1 MTKHEIGKAAL
12 SLAIDVVVFLFL
24 FLVLA
29 LRGLVALSSLETLV
43 LCVFA
48 AQLFRSITRSVVDS
62 KKP

>member
-1 MTKHEIGKAAL
+1 MTKHEIGRAAL
-12 SLAIDVVVFLFL
+12 SLAIDVVVFL